1 MTPPRPARSRW
12 SSTWIRVTALAAAVL
27 AAALAST
34 VLVAWRLATVQGQ
47 EDLDDVLLRERDV
60 LAATAPGLL
69 DGVSPT
75 ARDEIVE
82 RLSSYLGTQPGSD
95 RHLSVITVAG
105 AAPLVTGGP
114 APVATLL
121 RRGDLPVG
129 TPGRVVT
136 LDTAEGPLR
145 VLTVPIEVRG
155 TVVGQLAV
163 YGWLGGVERD
173 AATVARVGT
182 LAAAGVA
189 VLGTLVLAV
198 ALRAAT
204 APLRS
209 LRSAADRAGVADL
222 GFRIPDP
229 EARQDDVADLSRAF
243 NRMLQRLEREVEAR
257 GALFA
262 SVSHELRTPV
272 AVARGH
278 LELVSSGTARDPAA
292 SLRLVHAELG
302 RLSRLLDDLL
312 LLAAARGDG
321 SWLAPRR
328 VTRGWLADEVAVR
341 LDGLRMG
348 DLPVTVAPGA
358 EAAGTVLVDPD
369 RMIQAAVNLAV
380 NVRRHTPAG
389 TPAEVL
395 VGGAG
400 PALTVTVRDEGP
412 GIPEELRERIL
423 DPFVGRGGRGST
435 GLGLAV
441 VKAVAEA
448 HGGGVDLATGPGGTV
463 VAVAVPGEVP
473 GTAPVTR

>member
-1 MTPPRPARSRW
+1 MTARPGRWPW
-12 SSTWIRVTALAAAVL
+12 SSTWVRVTALAAAVL

-34 VLVAWRLATVQGQ
+34 VLIAWRLAGVQGR
-47 EDLDDVLLRERDV
+47 EDLDDVLVRERDV

-69 DGVSPT
+69 DGVAPT
-75 ARDEIVE
+75 AREEIAD
-82 RLSSYLGTQPGSD
+82 RLGSYLGTQPGSD
-95 RHLSVITVAG
+95 RHLSVVTVTG
-105 AAPLVTGGP
+105 TAPLVTSGP
-114 APVATLL
+114 APVAQLL

-129 TPGRVVT
+129 TPGRLET
-136 LDTAEGPLR
+136 IDTAEGPLR

-155 TVVGQLAV
+155 DVVGQLAV

-182 LAAAGVA
+182 LAAAGA
-189 VLGTLVLAV
+189 GVLGTLVLAV

-209 LRSAADRAGVADL
+209 LRAAADGAGVADL
-222 GFRIPDP
+222 GVGVPDP
-229 EARQDDVADLSRAF
+229 GARQDDVADLARAF
-243 NRMLQRLEREVEAR
+243 NRMLGRLESEVEAR

-278 LELVSSGTARDPAA
+278 LELVESGAAKDPGS

-321 SWLAPRR
+321 SWLAPRD
-328 VTRGWLADEVAVR
+328 VTRAWLADEVAVR
-341 LDGLRMG
+341 LDGLGLG
-348 DLPVTVAPGA
+348 DVPVTVAPGA
-358 EAAGTVLVDPD
+358 PAGGAVRIDPD
-369 RMIQAAVNLAV
+369 RVIQAAVNLAV

-395 VGGAG
+395 VGGTG
-400 PALTVTVRDEGP
+400 GGLVVTVRDEGP
-412 GIPEELRERIL
+412 GIPAELRERIL
-423 DPFVGRGGRGST
+423 EPFVGRGGRGST

-441 VKAVAEA
+441 VRAVAEA
-448 HGGGVDLATGPGGTV
+448 HGGRVDVDTGPGGTTVDV
-463 VAVAVPGEVP
+463 VLPGAVP
-473 GTAPVTR
+473 VTT